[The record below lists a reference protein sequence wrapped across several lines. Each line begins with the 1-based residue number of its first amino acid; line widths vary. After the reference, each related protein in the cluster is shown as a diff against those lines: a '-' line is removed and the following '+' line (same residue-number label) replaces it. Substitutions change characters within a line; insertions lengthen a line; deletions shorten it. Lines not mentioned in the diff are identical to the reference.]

1 MILLRATTTNGKRE
15 CFNPDKILTLQL
27 NEDGTR
33 VKILM
38 GAGLHWWVW
47 AGSMALTNIN
57 EIMED

>member
-1 MILLRATTTNGKRE
+1 MILLRATTTDGKRE
-15 CFNPDKILTLQL
+15 YFNPVKILTLQP

-47 AGSMALTNIN
+47 ADSMELTTIN
-57 EIMED
+57 EIMEG